1 MNSDQKAKENSG
13 CGCGYASG
21 FGCGGFL
28 LGVVF
33 TAISLPAWINSPE
46 QGSFI
51 SAKVTLG
58 TILKECALKRANG
71 EKNPRFIVPESL
83 TNLYTI
89 TPLDGDCNGDKNNLI
104 IAYPYS
110 EFASW
115 FPTFSINVI
124 TGERSAGNW

>member
-1 MNSDQKAKENSG
+1 M
-13 CGCGYASG
+13 
-21 FGCGGFL
+21 
-28 LGVVF
+28 
-33 TAISLPAWINSPE
+33 TAISLPVWINSPE
-46 QGSFI
+46 QGSFS
-51 SAKVTLG
+51 SAKITLG
-58 TILKECALKRANG
+58 AIVKECAWKRANR

-89 TPLDGDCNGDKNNLI
+89 PPLDGDCNGDKNNLI

-110 EFASW
+110 EFSSW